1 MLIHSVALVHPG
13 GTMLG
18 RADDAQRWPLR
29 ATPPMSVPLP
39 VVASW
44 HFFIS
49 YTAADMPWA
58 EWIAWQL
65 ERAGYRVLFQKWDF
79 VPGTHW
85 TARMEEGIRGARHTL
100 AILSAAYLES
110 GWGRAEWEAAH
121 LADQSGTE
129 RKLIPVRVE
138 DCPRPGLLGRVVYFD
153 IFGLTAD
160 DARERLLAGVTAAMS
175 GRGKP
180 ASEPDFPGPIL
191 LPADRAGPVPPPYP
205 FPGSPDSAP
214 GGALD
219 STRQPPEPRARP
231 VPASPA
237 AENGPAT
244 GREPVRPLAGIVAD
258 GGPTK
263 VGVLRHASPSAG
275 GRLSPV
281 LVVAFSSDSRRL
293 VTGGRD
299 GAVRCWEVDSLRC
312 QGTFVHPAPVRH
324 AVFSPDDSLLA
335 TVCLDGN
342 SRLWDVSA
350 ARVTH
355 LWASGQTPPAL
366 LFGPAGRY
374 LLSCFPQAAAWRHD
388 LGVDRGVDRGIALA
402 GSRLGAEGEAFVA
415 ASPDGRFIALRDTRS
430 ERLVMRHS
438 ASGEIR
444 KTVETVRRVTAARF
458 SWDGGWLV
466 TLDDSCSPRLW
477 ALATGACVY
486 PSAAGKD
493 AGDFTAAGSEV
504 VDAAL
509 GLAGQLLVLRHRSM
523 VISFIDVAA
532 CRVRARFSHPRTP
545 GALTVSRDGRFMAAH
560 SPAYRVVFV
569 YDLSAGPARHRSV
582 HEPRVNAVAFSP
594 DGRWF
599 ATASDAG
606 EAALWRLPNP
616 STSPSATHP
625 VDDAEPFHP

>member
-13 GTMLG
+13 GTMLE
-18 RADDAQRWPLR
+18 RADDAQRRLPR
-29 ATPPMSVPLP
+29 AAPPAAATPPMSVPLP

-110 GWGRAEWEAAH
+110 GWGRTEWEAAH

-138 DCPRPGLLGRVVYFD
+138 DCPRPGLLGRVVSFD

-180 ASEPDFPGPIL
+180 ASEPDFPGPTL

-214 GGALD
+214 DGAPCGALD
-219 STRQPPEPRARP
+219 STRQPPESRARP

-244 GREPVRPLAGIVAD
+244 GRKPVRPLAGIVAD

-263 VGVLRHASPSAG
+263 VGVLRHASPSAV
-275 GRLSPV
+275 GRPSPV

-299 GAVRCWEVDSLRC
+299 GAVRCWKVDSLRC
-312 QGTFVHPAPVRH
+312 QGIFVHPAPVRH

-355 LWASGQTPPAL
+355 VWATGQTPPAL

-374 LLSCFPQAAAWRHD
+374 LL
-388 LGVDRGVDRGIALA
+388 
-402 GSRLGAEGEAFVA
+402 
-415 ASPDGRFIALRDTRS
+415 
-430 ERLVMRHS
+430 
-438 ASGEIR
+438 
-444 KTVETVRRVTAARF
+444 
-458 SWDGGWLV
+458 
-466 TLDDSCSPRLW
+466 
-477 ALATGACVY
+477 
-486 PSAAGKD
+486 
-493 AGDFTAAGSEV
+493 
-504 VDAAL
+504 
-509 GLAGQLLVLRHRSM
+509 
-523 VISFIDVAA
+523 
-532 CRVRARFSHPRTP
+532 
-545 GALTVSRDGRFMAAH
+545 
-560 SPAYRVVFV
+560 
-569 YDLSAGPARHRSV
+569 
-582 HEPRVNAVAFSP
+582 
-594 DGRWF
+594 
-599 ATASDAG
+599 
-606 EAALWRLPNP
+606 
-616 STSPSATHP
+616 
-625 VDDAEPFHP
+625 